1 MSIRPRQQP
10 DARAPNRPRCR
21 GRGLPS
27 FCAPLPGT
35 NAEETG
41 AAPKRLGRH
50 SPVADNHLCESR
62 PAVSLT
68 SLVRSALALP
78 LTFLSVPG
86 TMHCME
92 PGENINWLA
101 QVRRGVAEH
110 CVLALLTSGERYG
123 FELARELG
131 ARGQIIASEG
141 TLYPLLARL
150 RRNGLVETSWRES
163 TAGPPRRYYHLTRDG
178 ELALA
183 SFKKQWRVFSD
194 AVDEILHEGS
204 QE

>member
-1 MSIRPRQQP
+1 
-10 DARAPNRPRCR
+10 
-21 GRGLPS
+21 
-27 FCAPLPGT
+27 
-35 NAEETG
+35 
-41 AAPKRLGRH
+41 
-50 SPVADNHLCESR
+50 
-62 PAVSLT
+62 
-68 SLVRSALALP
+68 
-78 LTFLSVPG
+78 
-86 TMHCME
+86 MHYME

-141 TLYPLLARL
+141 TLYPLLGRL
-150 RRNGLVETSWRES
+150 RRNGLVETSWQES

-183 SFKKQWRVFSD
+183 SFTKQWRVFRD
-194 AVDEILHEGS
+194 AVDEILNEGS
-204 QE
+204 PQ